1 MAKRKVYKINGNTII
16 IKEVKWFDKPAN
28 KEKGSCV
35 SAKAIEPIRPGK
47 GMLERISNPAK
58 VSFNKDKFTMDDLT
72 KIFEYICSKQDN
84 TDGLP
89 FVIEFPE
96 KW

>member
-1 MAKRKVYKINGNTII
+1 MSKRKVYKINGNTII
-16 IKEVKWFDKPAN
+16 IKEIKWFDKPVN

-47 GMLERISNPAK
+47 GVLERIDNPVQ

-72 KIFEYICSKQDN
+72 KIFKYICSEQN
-84 TDGLP
+84 NIGGVP